1 MEGASLGCVVVGRL
15 DMAEREERSDPKEP
29 SSAKA
34 EGAKADDEVQKD
46 PEATKAEAEE
56 DDDEECGFCKFMKAG
71 PCGEVFEVRAIDDRN
86 ARWNIDSIRNEKEL
100 THTFSRIQSIVS
112 QRHGRP
118 V

>member
-1 MEGASLGCVVVGRL
+1 MDGASLGCVVVGRL

-34 EGAKADDEVQKD
+34 EGEKADDEVQKD
-46 PEATKAEAEE
+46 PEATKAEAE

-71 PCGEVFEVRAIDDRN
+71 PCGEVFEVRVIHDRTI
-86 ARWNIDSIRNEKEL
+86 RRNINSSMNKKEL
-100 THTFSRIQSIVS
+100 THTFSCIQCIVS
-112 QRHGRP
+112 QRHGKP